1 MIRNLVS
8 HDIKRELERRLP
20 RSPNASNAVV
30 LDHEV
35 VVAFWQVD
43 AREEGEVLA
52 LSRDCDL
59 LVRLVID
66 NGQTHQVG
74 TLRVLVDACVEDFG
88 NSIDLKR

>member
-20 RSPNASNAVV
+20 RGANASDAVV

-52 LSRDCDL
+52 LSRDCNL
-59 LVRLVID
+59 FVRLVID

-74 TLRVLVDACVEDFG
+74 ALRVLVDASVEDFG
-88 NSIDLKR
+88 NAIDLKR